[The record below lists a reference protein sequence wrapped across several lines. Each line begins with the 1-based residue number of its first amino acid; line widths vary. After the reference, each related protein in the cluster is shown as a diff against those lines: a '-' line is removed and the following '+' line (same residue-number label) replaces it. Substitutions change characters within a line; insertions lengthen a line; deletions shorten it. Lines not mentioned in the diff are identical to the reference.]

1 MVQRP
6 PRSAPTIYTRE
17 QHSISRDNLD
27 PDALKIMYR
36 IIRHGYK
43 AYLVGGGVRDL
54 LLNKTPKDY
63 DIATDA
69 TPRAV
74 KELFRNSRIIG
85 RRFKLVHI
93 FFGGGK
99 IIQVSTF
106 RDFTDP
112 IDVQDE
118 AESDDAAPRDHR
130 LATDNKFGTEET
142 DAHRRDIT
150 INGLFYDLSTF
161 SIIDYVGGMQ
171 DLHEGIIR
179 IIGIPDERFKE
190 DPVRLIRVVRHS
202 ARSGFMID
210 PECRASIGRNKELL
224 LSCSTMR
231 IFEEVK
237 KDLTS
242 GSCLSIFRL
251 LAQTELLDL
260 LLPELTAHEW
270 FLLSDRSEFAHALRA
285 ADKAIKEG
293 KVLTVTSLL
302 ALIVLYA
309 GTSDVSDE
317 NPIAKFTSHDEIAE
331 QIARCFTKLAVPKRE
346 RERVE
351 DILFWWH
358 KIYSQGDQVRLG
370 SLGKNQIYH
379 DLVDFIALLN
389 CEGKYQDLFDLV
401 RNPKAHHAAHGDSHE
416 HDEEGPR
423 RRKRRGSR
431 SRRGRVPHEEA
442 AS

>member
-1 MVQRP
+1 MAERP
-6 PRSAPTIYTRE
+6 HRSAPTIYTRD

-36 IIRHGYK
+36 IIRHGHK

-69 TPRAV
+69 TPRVV
-74 KELFRNSRIIG
+74 KDLFRNSRIIG

-106 RDFTDP
+106 RDFSDP

-118 AESDDAAPRDHR
+118 AEAEDTAPRDHR
-130 LATDNKFGTEET
+130 TATDNKFGTEET
-142 DAHRRDIT
+142 DAYRRDLT
-150 INGLFYDLSTF
+150 INALFYDLSTF

-179 IIGIPDERFKE
+179 IIGDPDERFRE

-202 ARSGFMID
+202 ARSGFMIE
-210 PECRASIGRNKELL
+210 PECRASIARNKELL

-237 KDLTS
+237 KDLLS

-270 FLLSDRSEFAHALRA
+270 FHLSDRSEFAHALRA

-293 KVLTVTSLL
+293 KILTASSLL
-302 ALIVLYA
+302 ALVVLFA
-309 GTSDVSDE
+309 ETTDVGEE
-317 NPIAKFTSHDEIAE
+317 NPIVKFPTQDEIAE
-331 QIARCFTKLAVPKRE
+331 QVGRCFTRLSVPKRE

-358 KIYSQGDQVRLG
+358 KIYTQGSSARIG
-370 SLGKNQIYH
+370 SLPKNPIYH
-379 DLVDFIALLN
+379 DLVDFVALLN
-389 CEGKYQDLFDLV
+389 CDGQYQELFDLV
-401 RNPKAHHAAHGDSHE
+401 RNPKTHAVAHGA
-416 HDEEGPR
+416 EGENDDGGP
-423 RRKRRGSR
+423 RKRRRRSSR
-431 SRRGRVPHEEA
+431 TRRGRNTHEEA